1 MSNELSLNTLAV
13 EIDSLHDQANYHA
26 GTAVV
31 YAAKCGQKLNEAKEQ
46 LGNDKAKFT
55 EWLGFNSKVKIRQ
68 AYNYINLSKA
78 HPKLLSGAVQLT
90 ALPSVQQA
98 IELLNAPEE
107 VKEQVNNSLAEGE
120 KVSVAEINQLKR
132 DAKEK
137 EALIQKIRK
146 QRDDW
151 KANGKTQIDNLSKRI
166 AEADAEKAKAIN
178 VAIRAE
184 RENTQEQIR
193 THKRAVNLAKV
204 DMDKLK
210 LKHKKS
216 IDDEV
221 KANLGRMQIEID
233 QKQYKIDEAQKRID
247 ELAQQESE
255 LNVRVGAIARH
266 NKAIAE
272 VKSGIEKAFVPIH
285 GLYED
290 NDFDVP
296 DDIRA
301 KWLKVSDA
309 VYSMADT
316 IFDLCKKMDTPTV
329 KIVND

>member
-1 MSNELSLNTLAV
+1 MSESVNDENIINSFTQ
-13 EIDSLHDQANYHA
+13 EI
-26 GTAVV
+26 T
-31 YAAKCGQKLNEAKEQ
+31 
-46 LGNDKAKFT
+46 
-55 EWLGFNSKVKIRQ
+55 
-68 AYNYINLSKA
+68 
-78 HPKLLSGAVQLT
+78 
-90 ALPSVQQA
+90 
-98 IELLNAPEE
+98 
-107 VKEQVNNSLAEGE
+107 
-120 KVSVAEINQLKR
+120 QLKR
-132 DAKEK
+132 DGDEK
-137 EALIQKIRK
+137 DELIQKIRK
-146 QRDDW
+146 QRDSWRASDN
-151 KANGKTQIDNLSKRI
+151 AQIENLSQKL
-166 AEADAEKAKAIN
+166 ANADAEKAKAIN

-184 RENTQEQIR
+184 RENTQEQIEA
-193 THKRAVNLAKV
+193 HKRAVNLAKV

-266 NKAIAE
+266 NKALEE

-285 GLYED
+285 GLNED

-296 DDIRA
+296 SDISAEWR
-301 KWLKVSDA
+301 KVSDT
-309 VYSMADT
+309 VNSMADT

-329 KIVND
+329 KIVNN

>member
-1 MSNELSLNTLAV
+1 MP
-13 EIDSLHDQANYHA
+13 
-26 GTAVV
+26 
-31 YAAKCGQKLNEAKEQ
+31 
-46 LGNDKAKFT
+46 
-55 EWLGFNSKVKIRQ
+55 R
-68 AYNYINLSKA
+68 
-78 HPKLLSGAVQLT
+78 
-90 ALPSVQQA
+90 
-98 IELLNAPEE
+98 
-107 VKEQVNNSLAEGE
+107 GE

-221 KANLGRMQIEID
+221 K
-233 QKQYKIDEAQKRID
+233 
-247 ELAQQESE
+247 
-255 LNVRVGAIARH
+255 VH
-266 NKAIAE
+266 
-272 VKSGIEKAFVPIH
+272 
-285 GLYED
+285 
-290 NDFDVP
+290 
-296 DDIRA
+296 IRTHHEH
-301 KWLKVSDA
+301 L
-309 VYSMADT
+309 
-316 IFDLCKKMDTPTV
+316 ILC
-329 KIVND
+329 IVNTDSYRT

>member
-1 MSNELSLNTLAV
+1 
-13 EIDSLHDQANYHA
+13 
-26 GTAVV
+26 
-31 YAAKCGQKLNEAKEQ
+31 
-46 LGNDKAKFT
+46 
-55 EWLGFNSKVKIRQ
+55 
-68 AYNYINLSKA
+68 
-78 HPKLLSGAVQLT
+78 
-90 ALPSVQQA
+90 LPR
-98 IELLNAPEE
+98 
-107 VKEQVNNSLAEGE
+107 GE

-221 KANLGRMQIEID
+221 K
-233 QKQYKIDEAQKRID
+233 
-247 ELAQQESE
+247 
-255 LNVRVGAIARH
+255 VH
-266 NKAIAE
+266 
-272 VKSGIEKAFVPIH
+272 
-285 GLYED
+285 
-290 NDFDVP
+290 
-296 DDIRA
+296 IRTHHEH
-301 KWLKVSDA
+301 L
-309 VYSMADT
+309 
-316 IFDLCKKMDTPTV
+316 FLC
-329 KIVND
+329 IVNTDSYRT